1 MSSDE
6 FLLPIDDDDDDD
18 DDDAGSKVAEGR
30 TDFCVD
36 GLVWLEEDR
45 LLV

>member
-1 MSSDE
+1 MSSDG
-6 FLLPIDDDDDDD
+6 FLLPIDDDIDD